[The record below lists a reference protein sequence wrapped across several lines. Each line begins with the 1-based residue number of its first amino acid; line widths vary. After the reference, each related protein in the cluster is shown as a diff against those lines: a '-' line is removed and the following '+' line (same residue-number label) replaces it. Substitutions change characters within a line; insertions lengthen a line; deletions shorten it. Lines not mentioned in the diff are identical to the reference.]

1 MTMAVERTL
10 VIVKPDAVKK
20 NAVGDIIRILEE
32 SDLKLIALKMV
43 HMSKDQAKRFYIVH
57 KNRPFYD
64 ELTDFMSSGPCVP
77 MVFEGEDAISRVREI
92 IGATDPSKAE
102 EGTIRKKYGT
112 DVGRNA
118 VHASDSAE
126 SASYEI
132 PFFFSQMEIFD
143 G

>member
-1 MTMAVERTL
+1 MAVERTL

-20 NAVGDIIRILEE
+20 NAVGDIVRILQEN
-32 SDLKLIALKMV
+32 DLKLLAIKMV
-43 HMSKDQAKRFYIVH
+43 HLSKEQAKKFYIVH
-57 KNRPFYD
+57 KDRPFYD

-77 MVFEGEDAISRVREI
+77 MVLEGENAISRVREI
-92 IGATDPSKAE
+92 IGATDPAKAA

-118 VHASDSAE
+118 VHASDSPQ

-132 PFFFSQMEIFD
+132 PFFFNQLEIHD
-143 G
+143 QY